1 MKQNLKEKCRLQ
13 LVPNVKKKT
22 RFFRNLILIL
32 AGLLLAGIF
41 VAIFIIFA
49 QNKVIHTN
57 SFDVSLKTETL
68 SKSSNNAAIL
78 FEIPRRADNT
88 ENSWYDKDSRQWG
101 AQYDIYVIN
110 KSKALLTDWS
120 LKIYLPEDF
129 RIDSS
134 WNGVYKTQSAAG
146 KKFILATGIESAL
159 NVRIA
164 KGELGKLGFVLYTP
178 HLLKNCNF
186 ELTYRLEKSAFS
198 DPVVIVLFCL
208 LLLDLL
214 TIFIYYLT
222 HFMLEHQKK
231 HSESTIQA
239 LIQLV
244 SHFIDVRDP
253 YTREHSSHVGKYSRM
268 IAERMGFSE
277 EDQRNI
283 YCMGLLHDVG
293 KVLIPSEILKKT
305 EKLTDEEWQIMKK
318 HTTYGAEILKSFEY
332 IPYVKE
338 AVLYHHERYDGSGY
352 MSGLKGEEIPLVA
365 RIICVADSYDAMATD
380 RAYRN
385 KLPREVILSEIE
397 KNKGKQFDPEIASI
411 MVDLIKEG
419 KI

>member
-13 LVPNVKKKT
+13 LVPNVKKKSH
-22 RFFRNLILIL
+22 FFRNLILVL
-32 AGLLLAGIF
+32 AGLLLAGVF

-49 QNKVIHTN
+49 QNKIIHTN
-57 SFDVSLKTETL
+57 SFDAPLKVETL
-68 SKSSNNAAIL
+68 SRSSNNVAIL

-101 AQYDIYVIN
+101 AQYDIYIIN
-110 KSKALLTDWS
+110 KSKTLLTDWS
-120 LKIYLPEDF
+120 LKIYVPEDF

-134 WNGVYKTQSAAG
+134 WNGVYKSQSVG
-146 KKFILATGIESAL
+146 EKKFILATGIESAL
-159 NVRIA
+159 NVRVA

-178 HLLKNCNF
+178 HLLKDCNF
-186 ELTYRLEKSAFS
+186 ELTYRLEKSVCS
-198 DPVVIVLFCL
+198 DPLVIVLFCL

-222 HFMLEHQKK
+222 YFMLEHQKK

-268 IAERMGFSE
+268 IAERMGFSK

-283 YCMGLLHDVG
+283 YYMGLLHDVG

-318 HTTYGAEILKSFEY
+318 HTTYGAEILKNFEY

-338 AVLYHHERYDGSGY
+338 AVLYHHERYDGGGY
-352 MSGLKGEEIPLVA
+352 MSGLKGNEIPLVA

-411 MVDLIKEG
+411 MVELIKEG